1 MKARFLLG
9 SAIATSTLFSVF
21 QLNAAPTVWTYPG
34 CGTVTDT
41 DFTYTTLVQAYKDPD
56 QDLQEPDK
64 MDFSMDAQGNV
75 DIYFVEI
82 RPGNIKRYSG
92 ATKKVKTLVKLP
104 NWGNGSD
111 YQTVHNQN
119 QTEEGVTGIVLDPN
133 FKTNHYIYVHWSPLP
148 DTNQV
153 FRISRFTV
161 AGDTILM
168 ASEKVVLTIPG
179 QRQTCCHT
187 GGGMAFDGY
196 GDLWISMGANSGRS
210 GNNNSNP
217 PEGINEDKKYESE
230 EWGAASTYGLR
241 GGIIRI
247 HPDESPKGYTI
258 PKDNFGEFFAKKTGD
273 NSYLD
278 TSKVSPEIFIK
289 GCRNPYTLSIDPVR
303 RWVMWGDVGP
313 DVLSG
318 DVREEDNL
326 RKEPGFEGWP
336 YFVGNNTSFSTPPGT
351 SQTTTAPVN
360 NSKWNKGLKVL
371 PPARPTYHLHKFGST
386 PITGPLYRYD
396 GDLNS
401 TVKFPPHFDRHWF
414 IADFSSNQVKVLTL
428 SENGDTVK
436 AESPI
441 FSNHDFNGIVD
452 FKAGPDGALY
462 TVNYGNSNFTTG
474 GNTRIEKISYKGTC
488 RLAAPKLEQV
498 TGSVIKTV
506 SPYGQKGFLANIGK
520 GAAFFVQTGT
530 KGFEAFDLTGKKV
543 WSRTGL
549 KTGDALHLPANLP
562 QGALQ
567 FHWVP
572 N

>member
-1 MKARFLLG
+1 MKAHFLLG
-9 SAIATSTLFSVF
+9 SAIVTSTLLSVF
-21 QLNAAPTVWTYPG
+21 QLNAAPTVWSYPG
-34 CGTVTDT
+34 CPSVTDT

-64 MDFSMDAQGNV
+64 MDFSMDEKGNV

-82 RPGNIKRYSG
+82 RPGKIKRYSA
-92 ATKKVKTLVKLP
+92 ATKTVKTLVKLP
-104 NWGNGSD
+104 NWGDGSD

-161 AGDTILM
+161 VGDTILM
-168 ASEKVVLTIPG
+168 ASEKIVLTIPG

-196 GDLWISMGANSGRS
+196 GDLWISMGANSGRA

-230 EWGAASTYGLR
+230 EWGASSTYGLR

-278 TSKVSPEIFIK
+278 TSKVSPEIYIK

-313 DVLSG
+313 DVLPD
-318 DVREEDNL
+318 DVREEVNL

-336 YFVGNNTSFSTPPGT
+336 YFVGKNTSFSTPPN
-351 SQTTTAPVN
+351 TTQNAAAPAN

-371 PPARPTYHLHKFGST
+371 PPARPAYHLHSFGST
-386 PITGPLYRYD
+386 PISGPLYRYD

-401 TVKFPPHFDRHWF
+401 SVKFPPHFDRHWF
-414 IADFSSNQVKVLTL
+414 TADFSQNQIRVLTL
-428 SENGDTVK
+428 SDNGDTVK

-441 FSNHDFNGIVD
+441 FTNHHFDGLLD
-452 FKAGPDGALY
+452 LKAGPDGALY
-462 TVNYGNSNFTTG
+462 IVNYGNSNFTTG
-474 GNTRIEKISYKGTC
+474 NVTRIEKITYKGTC
-488 RLAAPKLEQV
+488 RPVLPKIETTGLTTIKNGAARENS
-498 TGSVIKTV
+498 G
-506 SPYGQKGFLANIGK
+506 YLANIGK
-520 GAAFFVQTGT
+520 GQSFFVPTGV
-530 KGFEAFDLTGKKV
+530 KGFEVFDLSGKKV
-543 WSRTGL
+543 WSQNNLTMGQSLR
-549 KTGDALHLPANLP
+549 LPSYLP